1 MPMIVRLA
9 LISVLCLSSLGAA
22 TGKPAADC
30 QIVTVSAQLDPYR
43 ASGSARG
50 SWRFRVNCPASA
62 AYTVQLSTPAGVLT
76 GPTAPITLFGP
87 GGQVAR
93 AIVTVPAD
101 LTVSG
106 SRLFDLSILVPA
118 GQWQL
123 AGGTYEVPLSVQAV
137 RLNAPAGDQP

>member
-1 MPMIVRLA
+1 MSMLARLT
-9 LISVLCLSSLGAA
+9 LISVLCLSSPGAA

-50 SWRFRVNCPASA
+50 FWRFRVNCPASA
-62 AYTVQLSTPAGVLT
+62 MYTVQLSTPSGPLT
-76 GPTAPITLFGP
+76 GPTAPITLRGP
-87 GGQVAR
+87 GGHAR
-93 AIVTVPAD
+93 ATVTVPAD